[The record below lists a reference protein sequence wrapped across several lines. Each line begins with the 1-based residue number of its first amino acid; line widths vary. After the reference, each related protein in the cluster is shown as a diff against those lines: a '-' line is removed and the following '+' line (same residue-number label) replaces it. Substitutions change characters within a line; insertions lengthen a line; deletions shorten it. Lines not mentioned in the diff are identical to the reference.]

1 MAERLELA
9 AAVRRFSQVLLDSC
23 VLISEFTRR
32 TARLRDINRPQRA
45 TSIVVLWEFLH
56 GTEGALL
63 SRSVRGE
70 RREWMDQE
78 GILTLRLS
86 NNCSRSFQSLLNVD
100 GVPDI
105 ADALLAAE
113 SLARGIPLVTSNERH
128 FKVVTGLRYVA
139 W

>member
-9 AAVRRFSQVLLDSC
+9 AAVRGFAQVLLDSS
-23 VLISEFTRR
+23 VLISEFNRS

-56 GTEGALL
+56 GAKGALL
-63 SRSVRGE
+63 SRRVRGE
-70 RREWMDQE
+70 RREWLDQE

-86 NNCSRSFQSLLNVD
+86 ERCSKSFQSLLHVE

-113 SLARGIPLVTSNERH
+113 SLARGIPVVTSNEKH

>member
-1 MAERLELA
+1 MSIIYAH
-9 AAVRRFSQVLLDSC
+9 
-23 VLISEFTRR
+23 IN
-32 TARLRDINRPQRA
+32 NRPQRA

-63 SRSVRGE
+63 SRRVRRE
-70 RREWMDQE
+70 RRDWLDQE
-78 GILTLRLS
+78 GIRPLRLS
-86 NNCSRSFQSLLNVD
+86 ERCSRSFQSLLDVD

-113 SLARGIPLVTSNERH
+113 SLARGIPVVTSNERH
-128 FKVVTGLRYVA
+128 FKVVTGLRYVP